1 MSARLSTVVIDCRSP
16 QVLADFWSRILGWR
30 VVDVGDEGWIEIG
43 DGDRNGTNMLFEP
56 VEEPKAGKNRVHVD
70 LNPLGVEQTD
80 ELDRLLGLGA
90 VRVDIGQGEQTWVV
104 LADPEGNEFCLL
116 RDRVDDPA
124 NA

>member
-16 QVLADFWSRILGWR
+16 QVLADFWSRIFGWR

-43 DGDRNGTNMLFEP
+43 DGESNGPNLLFEP
-56 VEEPKAGKNRVHVD
+56 VEEPKAVKNRVHID
-70 LNPLGVEQTD
+70 LNPLGVEQAA

-116 RDRVDDPA
+116 RNRVDDPPRA
-124 NA
+124 